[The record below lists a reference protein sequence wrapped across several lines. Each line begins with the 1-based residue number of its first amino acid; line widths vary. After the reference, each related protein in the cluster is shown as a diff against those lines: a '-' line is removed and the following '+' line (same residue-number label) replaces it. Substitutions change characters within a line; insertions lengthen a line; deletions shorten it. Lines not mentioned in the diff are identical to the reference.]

1 MRMLCSKDYQV
12 GKFRVVIYGDGNS
25 FFFYKH
31 YHIAAY
37 NSFRSEWYFID
48 SEVCDMSKEDAD
60 VASGLR
66 DLFQK

>member
-37 NSFRSEWYFID
+37 NSFRS
-48 SEVCDMSKEDAD
+48 
-60 VASGLR
+60 
-66 DLFQK
+66 